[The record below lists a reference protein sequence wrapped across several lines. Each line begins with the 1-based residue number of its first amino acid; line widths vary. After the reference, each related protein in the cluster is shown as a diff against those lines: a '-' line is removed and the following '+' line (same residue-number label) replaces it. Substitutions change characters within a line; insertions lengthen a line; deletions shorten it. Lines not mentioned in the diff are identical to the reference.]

1 MKLTIDAVESANATV
16 LTVTGEVD
24 MESSP
29 KLRDEIKK
37 IVKKKPATLKLRM
50 KDVPYI
56 DSSGIAVLI
65 EGMRWC
71 RKDNID
77 FVLAGISESVRGVLQ
92 LSKLLPVFKV
102 EEG

>member
-1 MKLTIDAVESANATV
+1 MTV
-16 LTVTGEVD
+16 SGEVD

-37 IVKKKPATLKLRM
+37 AVKKRPPYIKLKM
-50 KDVPYI
+50 NGVPYI

-65 EGMRWC
+65 EGMKWC
-71 RKDNID
+71 RKDNVE
-77 FVLAGISESVRGVLQ
+77 FALVAISDNVRGVLQ